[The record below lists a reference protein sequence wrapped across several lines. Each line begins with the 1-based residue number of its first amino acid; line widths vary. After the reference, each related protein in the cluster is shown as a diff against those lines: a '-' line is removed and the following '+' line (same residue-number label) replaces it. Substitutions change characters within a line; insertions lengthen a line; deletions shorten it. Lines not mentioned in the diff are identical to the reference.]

1 MLTFSKYSQVLFR
14 KRANHRRRIYTE
26 EKAKVVAVIA
36 TLHQDELNFRVQI
49 SLFFNTSCSAKY
61 LAMQELKKFCPPR
74 SSDDLC
80 LLFCIHPSSM
90 AILKSS
96 VYHKGHETVGTTAW
110 SLLFLFLFE
119 ITFFFTGGD
128 ALRHV

>member
-1 MLTFSKYSQVLFR
+1 MMLTFSKYSQVLFR

-49 SLFFNTSCSAKY
+49 SQFFNTSCSAKY
-61 LAMQELKKFCPPR
+61 LAMHELKKFCPPR

-80 LLFCIHPSSM
+80 LLFCILVHPSSM
-90 AILKSS
+90 VQIIRHIHGSLKDL
-96 VYHKGHETVGTTAW
+96 GP
-110 SLLFLFLFE
+110 
-119 ITFFFTGGD
+119 
-128 ALRHV
+128 